1 MPTIVIQSTQK
12 FLLTSIDS
20 FLLFVLDIFTHD
32 SPRPVTSATL
42 VRDPF
47 RHRHRQSPAGEL
59 SDKVI
64 HTLRRNLE
72 SYVRR
77 GKVWR

>member
-1 MPTIVIQSTQK
+1 MIDFARHSSEIHRTNFLFPPLIDLYNDST
-12 FLLTSIDS
+12 
-20 FLLFVLDIFTHD
+20 
-32 SPRPVTSATL
+32 RPMTSATL

-72 SYVRR
+72 SYVRE
-77 GKVWR
+77 KCS